1 MYYFNALSQ
10 LEEFR
15 EYILSNIGN
24 EIYFGNM
31 EYYYVLNGSYLKI
44 YEVDLDEFDIP
55 TPIWKGCFGCDIS
68 SIVEGWKKCKP

>member
-1 MYYFNALSQ
+1 MYYFNAISQ
-10 LEEFR
+10 LEEFK

-68 SIVEGWKKCKP
+68 SVVEGWKKM